1 MRKDTLG
8 IILAIV
14 GAGIGFLGA
23 FTAQGDID
31 NVQLFTLL
39 VVFLTEDIDTLRL
52 MVILI
57 MFMMTSDTGWYLI
70 YAGLGC
76 ALLGGIIAAVD

>member
-14 GAGIGFLGA
+14 GAAIGFLGA
-23 FTAQGDID
+23 VMAQGEISDMK
-31 NVQLFTLL
+31 LF
-39 VVFLTEDIDTLRL
+39 
-52 MVILI
+52 VILI
-57 MFMMTSDTGWYLI
+57 AFLIDDIDDLRIFIVLIIFMFTSDAGWYLI
-70 YAGLGC
+70 FAGLGC